1 MTDQTLTTGR
11 SLSEFTAQLASA
23 QPAPGGGGAAAL
35 AGALA
40 ASLAAMAANVTAAN
54 PRYADRHDA
63 LATLA
68 ASCDAQRTTLL
79 ALIDADAAGFL
90 PLQQA
95 YAIPKGDPTR
105 AARLADAAHTA
116 CLAPLAMLKHCEQV
130 ALLLPAALSTASPL
144 LRSDVRCAAVLCSAA
159 AEAAELNVLVNTGLL
174 APDDRTAT
182 EAHAARLR
190 ATVVQC
196 CAQTADAVRA
206 ALRGEG

>member
-68 ASCDAQRTTLL
+68 
-79 ALIDADAAGFL
+79 
-90 PLQQA
+90 
-95 YAIPKGDPTR
+95 
-105 AARLADAAHTA
+105 
-116 CLAPLAMLKHCEQV
+116 MLEHCEQV

-144 LRSDVRCAAVLCSAA
+144 LRSDVGCAAALCSAA

-182 EAHAARLR
+182 EARAARLR